1 MPVQNIGYPGA
12 SGQTSKV
19 LRSSEYGKEING
31 LETLSE
37 TYTIRTQNRITLQPA
52 RNVLHTSFSTA
63 STRYSR
69 MAVETVSMRDLP
81 GELTEMTVGFVGL
94 TSSTGLPP
102 PVIRLLPV
110 TNQIHIEAE
119 YISDAGEDFFT
130 TIAATTRM
138 PDSINGYQMPNNPP
152 QVTTIQ
158 SYAGSVRNLGYC
170 YDQTSCIR
178 RGSFLV
184 VRATFRKKVQGSGV
198 YASVTDI

>member
-1 MPVQNIGYPGA
+1 MPVQNIGYPGV

-19 LRSSEYGKEING
+19 LKSSEYGKEING

-110 TNQIHIEAE
+110 SNKIYIEAE
-119 YISDAGEDFFT
+119 YISDNGEDFFT
-130 TIAATTRM
+130 TIEARTRM
-138 PDSINGYQMPNNPP
+138 PDRINGYQMPSNPP
-152 QVTTIQ
+152 QVVTIQ
-158 SYAGSVRNLGYC
+158 SYAGSVTNLGYC
-170 YDQTSCIR
+170 YDQTSCVR
-178 RGSFLV
+178 RGAFLV
-184 VRATFRKKVQGSGV
+184 VRATFRKKVQGAGV